1 MSFKIAVVSGKG
13 GTGKTTVSV
22 SLMHYMHRILKASVH
37 LVDCDVEEPNDALF
51 FSEKVLIESNPVY
64 QNIPEINIDNC
75 SFCRQCSDYC
85 AYNAI
90 VIIPTVKF
98 AQVEPALC
106 HSCGACSVACKD
118 DAITL
123 RQELVGDI
131 NHYELGDQ
139 LLLSEGE
146 LKVGSAMQ
154 TMLIKSLKKSLN
166 APGDIVIYDAPPG
179 TSCSVVET
187 ISDADLVIVVAEPN
201 PFGVHDM
208 ELTIQLV
215 KEMGTRYGVVV
226 NKAGLGTDAVYQVLE
241 NYSAELFGTIPF
253 DKSYAKGYASGNLL
267 EGEQDRMGKWYQEII
282 QHIERRMPV
291 YERVDGL
298 ER

>member
-1 MSFKIAVVSGKG
+1 MCFKIAVVSGKG

-22 SLMHYMHRILKASVH
+22 SLMHYMHRMLGASVH

-51 FSEKVLIESNPVY
+51 FSDKVLEASQPVY
-64 QNIPEINIDNC
+64 QAIPEINTDNC

-90 VIIPTVKF
+90 VVIPSVKF

-123 RQELVGDI
+123 RQELVGTV
-131 NHYELGDQ
+131 NHYSLGDH

-154 TMLIKSLKKSLN
+154 TMLIKSLKKSLP
-166 APGDIVIYDAPPG
+166 ASDGIIIFDAPPG

-187 ISDADLVIVVAEPN
+187 ISDADLVVIVAEPT

-215 KEMGTRYGVVV
+215 QDMDKPYGVVV
-226 NKAGLGTDAVYQVLE
+226 NKAGLGTDAIYQVLTD
-241 NYSAELFGTIPF
+241 YSSELFGTIPF
-253 DKSYAKGYASGNLL
+253 DKNYAKGYATGQLTG
-267 EGEQDRMGKWYQEII
+267 GEQGSMEKWYKAII
-282 QHIERRMPV
+282 QNIERRMPA
-291 YERVDGL
+291 YEGVNRF
-298 ER
+298 EW

>member
-13 GTGKTTVSV
+13 GTGKTTVSI
-22 SLMHYMHRILKASVH
+22 SLMHYMHQMLNTSVH

-51 FSEKVLIESNPVY
+51 FSDKVLQTSNSVY
-64 QNIPEINIDNC
+64 QDIPEINTDKC

-85 AYNAI
+85 VYNAL
-90 VIIPTVKF
+90 VIIPSVRF
-98 AQVEPALC
+98 AQVETALC

-123 RQELVGDI
+123 RQELIGEI
-131 NHYELGDQ
+131 NHYVLNEQ
-139 LLLSEGE
+139 MLLSEGE

-154 TMLIKSLKKSLN
+154 TMLIKSLKKSIETLSS
-166 APGDIVIYDAPPG
+166 ITIFDAPPG

-187 ISDADLVIVVAEPN
+187 ISDSDLVVIVAEPT

-215 KEMGTRYGVVV
+215 QDMNKPFGVVV
-226 NKAGLGTDAVYQVLE
+226 NKAGMGTDAVFQILE

-253 DKSYAKGYASGNLL
+253 DKNYAKEYAVGQLMG
-267 EGEQDRMGKWYQEII
+267 GEQD
-282 QHIERRMPV
+282 
-291 YERVDGL
+291 
-298 ER
+298 